1 VIRLNSFLILDRL
14 SILQRVFGGMCLILL
29 LLVGLSVYSWRTI
42 TEVYDKAAYVN
53 SSVSETAAVTELAA
67 RVGET
72 RSEVAQYALSENDS
86 DLQIA
91 QRSLD
96 GLQENIDSVREAAVW
111 GGSGTS
117 VVDQLK
123 NLADQYRNSVVATI
137 DTIDARKANGIALV
151 QTATGLNTT
160 VAAIVETLAH
170 DSGDSGDS
178 GALDDAIRLMEAFH
192 SSDAS
197 ATRFLASRNPA
208 DSDTTRVDIQAMRR
222 SLQALQARNVSN
234 PRVQRFLKAMVSP
247 VQQYEKA
254 LDGLISATEQFA
266 RVAADRDKAAT
277 TLIGATR
284 EIRLEATEAQLGT
297 VGGMM
302 ITVTSARHLEYIAST
317 LAIIAG
323 VILAFGIGR
332 GIARPIQQIT
342 AVMRELANGR
352 IDVVIPP
359 VGRRNEIG
367 AMAEAVQVFRNNKIQ
382 ADRLASE
389 NEAER
394 RTKEQR
400 TRSLE
405 ALNRDFEST
414 AAALTST
421 LASAAVGL
429 KQSAEAMST
438 ATEQAG
444 QRSATVKA
452 AAQQASANIET
463 VASAAQELSASIE
476 AISDSATRSSLLSTK
491 TTEEAQTAN
500 RAVQA
505 LAGDTYEIERVTG
518 LIKQIAK
525 QTNLLALNATIE
537 AARAGE
543 AGRGFT
549 VVAGEVKDLATQTSK
564 ATEEIAS
571 QIASIQFIIAKAATA
586 IQDMVTKI
594 GEMSAITTSV
604 AAAVD
609 QQRDVTRTIAQ
620 NAHEASSIAVEVVR
634 AVASI
639 EDATVTTRIEA
650 HQVLDAAAQLSQQS
664 DELHVEFDKFI
675 VGVRAA

>member
-1 VIRLNSFLILDRL
+1 MRLNSLFTLDRL
-14 SILQRVFGGMCLILL
+14 SILQRVSGGMCLVLL
-29 LLVGLSVYSWRTI
+29 LLVGLSVNSWRTI
-42 TEVYDKAAYVN
+42 TEIYDKAAYVN
-53 SSVSETAAVTELAA
+53 SSVVEVSAVSELAA

-72 RSEVAQYALSENDS
+72 RSEVTQYALSENDS
-86 DLQIA
+86 DLRIA
-91 QRSLD
+91 QHSLD
-96 GLQENIDSVREAAVW
+96 GLQENIASVKDAFVW
-111 GGSGTS
+111 GGSDNS
-117 VVDQLK
+117 IVDQLRS
-123 NLADQYRNSVVATI
+123 LADQYRNSLVATI
-137 DTIDARKANGIALV
+137 GTIDARKANGAALV
-151 QTATGLNTT
+151 ESATELNTT

-170 DSGDSGDS
+170 DSSNTS
-178 GALDDAIRLMEAFH
+178 ALDDAIRLMEAFH

-208 DSDTTRVDIQAMRR
+208 DSDTTRVDIQAMSR
-222 SLQALQARNVSN
+222 SLQALQARGVNN
-234 PRVQRFLKAMVSP
+234 PRVQRFLKAMIGP
-247 VQQYEKA
+247 VKQYEKA
-254 LDGLISATEQFA
+254 LDGLISATERFA
-266 RVAADRDKAAT
+266 RVADDRDKAAT
-277 TLIGATR
+277 TLIEAMHQ
-284 EIRLEATEAQLGT
+284 IRLAATEAQLGT

-302 ITVTSARHLEYIAST
+302 ITVTSARHLEYFAST
-317 LAIIAG
+317 LAIVAG
-323 VILAFGIGR
+323 VILAFVIAR

-352 IDVVIPP
+352 IDVVIPS

-367 AMAEAVQVFRNNKIQ
+367 AMAEAVQVFRDNKIQ

-400 TRSLE
+400 TKSLE

-438 ATEQAG
+438 TTEQAG
-444 QRSATVKA
+444 KRSAAVKA

-463 VASAAQELSASIE
+463 VADATQELSASIE
-476 AISDSATRSSLLSTK
+476 AINDSATRSYLLSTK
-491 TTEEAQTAN
+491 TTEEAHSAN
-500 RAVQA
+500 RAVQV
-505 LAGDTYEIERVTG
+505 LAGDTHEIERVTS
-518 LIKQIAK
+518 LIKQIAR

-549 VVAGEVKDLATQTSK
+549 VVAGEVKDLAAQTGS

-571 QIASIQFIIAKAATA
+571 QIAKIQLVTAKVATA

-594 GEMSAITTSV
+594 AEMNAITTSV

-634 AVASI
+634 AIASI
-639 EDATVTTRIEA
+639 EDATVTTKIEA
-650 HQVLDAAAQLSQQS
+650 NQVLLAASQLSQQS

-675 VGVRAA
+675 AGVRAA

>member
-1 VIRLNSFLILDRL
+1 VIRLNSLFTLDRL
-14 SILQRVFGGMCLILL
+14 SILQRVSGGMCVVLL
-29 LLVGLSVYSWRTI
+29 LLVGLSVNSWRTI
-42 TEVYDKAAYVN
+42 TEIYDQAAYVD
-53 SSVSETAAVTELAA
+53 SSVAEAAAVTELAA

-72 RSEVAQYALSENDS
+72 RSEVTQYALSENDS
-86 DLQIA
+86 DLRIA
-91 QRSLD
+91 QHSLD
-96 GLQENIDSVREAAVW
+96 RLQANIAAVKDAFIW
-111 GGSGTS
+111 GGSDNS
-117 VVDQLK
+117 IVDQL
-123 NLADQYRNSVVATI
+123 NSLADRYRNSVVATI
-137 DTIDARKANGIALV
+137 STIDARKANGAILV
-151 QTATGLNTT
+151 ERATELNTT

-170 DSGDSGDS
+170 DSSDA

-208 DSDTTRVDIQAMRR
+208 DSDTTRVDIQAMSR
-222 SLQALQARNVSN
+222 SLQALQARSVSN
-234 PRVQRFLKAMVSP
+234 PRVQRFLKAMIAP
-247 VQQYEKA
+247 VEQYKSA
-254 LDGLISATEQFA
+254 LDGLIAATERFA
-266 RVAADRDKAAT
+266 RVAGDRDKAAT
-277 TLIGATR
+277 TLIDATYQ
-284 EIRLEATEAQLGT
+284 IRLAATEAQLGT

-302 ITVTSARHLEYIAST
+302 VTVTSARRLEYFAST
-317 LAIIAG
+317 LAIVVG
-323 VILAFGIGR
+323 VILAFVIGR

-352 IDVVIPP
+352 IDVVIPR

-367 AMAEAVQVFRNNKIQ
+367 AMAEAVQVFRDNKIQ

-400 TRSLE
+400 TKSLE
-405 ALNRDFEST
+405 ALNREFEST

-438 ATEQAG
+438 TTAQAG
-444 QRSATVKA
+444 KKSATVKA

-463 VASAAQELSASIE
+463 VADATQELSASIE
-476 AISDSATRSSLLSTK
+476 AINDSATRSYLLSTK
-491 TTEEAQTAN
+491 TTEEAHSAN
-500 RAVQA
+500 RAVQV
-505 LAGDTYEIERVTG
+505 LAGDTHEIERVTS

-549 VVAGEVKDLATQTSK
+549 VVAGEVKDLAAQTGR

-571 QIASIQFIIAKAATA
+571 QIAKIQSVTAKVATA

-594 GEMSAITTSV
+594 AEMNAITTSV

-634 AVASI
+634 AIASI
-639 EDATVTTRIEA
+639 EDATATTKMEA
-650 HQVLDAAAQLSQQS
+650 NQVLVAAGQLSLQS

-675 VGVRAA
+675 AGVRAA

>member
-1 VIRLNSFLILDRL
+1 MQRNSLFTLDRL
-14 SILQRVFGGMCLILL
+14 SILQRVSGGMCVVLL
-29 LLVGLSVYSWRTI
+29 LLVGLSVNSWRTI

-53 SSVSETAAVTELAA
+53 SSVVEVSAVSELAS

-72 RSEVAQYALSENDS
+72 RSEVTQYALSENDS
-86 DLQIA
+86 DLRIA
-91 QRSLD
+91 QHSLD
-96 GLQENIDSVREAAVW
+96 GLQENIASVKDAFIW
-111 GGSGTS
+111 GGSDNS
-117 VVDQLK
+117 IVDQLRS
-123 NLADQYRNSVVATI
+123 LADQYRNSVVATI
-137 DTIDARKANGIALV
+137 GSIDARKASGAALV
-151 QTATGLNTT
+151 ESATQLNTT

-170 DSGDSGDS
+170 DSGDA

-208 DSDTTRVDIQAMRR
+208 DSDTTRVDIQAMSR
-222 SLQALQARNVSN
+222 SLQALQGRGVSN
-234 PRVQRFLKAMVSP
+234 PRVQRFLKAMIAP
-247 VQQYEKA
+247 VEQYEKA
-254 LDGLISATEQFA
+254 LDGLISATERFA
-266 RVAADRDKAAT
+266 RAADDRDKAAT
-277 TLIGATR
+277 TLIDAMHQ
-284 EIRLEATEAQLGT
+284 IRLAATEAQLGT

-302 ITVTSARHLEYIAST
+302 ITVTSARHLEYFAST
-317 LAIIAG
+317 LAIVAG
-323 VILAFGIGR
+323 VILAFVIGR

-359 VGRRNEIG
+359 VGGRNEIG
-367 AMAEAVQVFRNNKIQ
+367 AMAEAVQVFRDNKIQ

-400 TRSLE
+400 TKSLE
-405 ALNRDFEST
+405 VLNRDFEST

-438 ATEQAG
+438 TTEQAG
-444 QRSATVKA
+444 KRSAAVKA

-463 VASAAQELSASIE
+463 VADATQELSASIE
-476 AISDSATRSSLLSTK
+476 AINDSATRSYLLSTK
-491 TTEEAQTAN
+491 TTEEAHSAN
-500 RAVQA
+500 RAVQV
-505 LAGDTYEIERVTG
+505 LAGDTHEIERVTS
-518 LIKQIAK
+518 LIKQIAR

-549 VVAGEVKDLATQTSK
+549 VVAGEVKDLAAQTGR

-571 QIASIQFIIAKAATA
+571 QIAKIQLVTAKVATA

-594 GEMSAITTSV
+594 AEMNAITTSV

-634 AVASI
+634 AIASI
-639 EDATVTTRIEA
+639 EDATVTTKIEA
-650 HQVLDAAAQLSQQS
+650 NQVLLAASQLSQQS
-664 DELHVEFDKFI
+664 DELHVEFDKF
-675 VGVRAA
+675 VSGVRAA

>member
-1 VIRLNSFLILDRL
+1 VIRLNSLFTLDRL
-14 SILQRVFGGMCLILL
+14 SILQRVSGGMCVILL
-29 LLVGLSVYSWRTI
+29 LLVGLSVNSWRTI
-42 TEVYDKAAYVN
+42 TEVYNKASYVN
-53 SSVSETAAVTELAA
+53 SSVAETAAVTELAT

-86 DLQIA
+86 DLRIA
-91 QRSLD
+91 QRSLHR
-96 GLQENIDSVREAAVW
+96 LQEDIDSVREAAVW
-111 GGSGTS
+111 GGSDAGI
-117 VVDQLK
+117 VDQLK
-123 NLADQYRNSVVATI
+123 SLVDKYRNSVVATI

-151 QTATGLNTT
+151 ESATELNTT

-170 DSGDSGDS
+170 DSNDAS
-178 GALDDAIRLMEAFH
+178 ALDDAIRLMEAFQ

-208 DSDTTRVDIQAMRR
+208 DSDTTRVDIQAMSR

-234 PRVQRFLKAMVSP
+234 SRVQRFLKAMIAP
-247 VQQYEKA
+247 IERYEKA
-254 LDGLISATEQFA
+254 LDGLISATDRFSL
-266 RVAADRDKAAT
+266 VAADRNKAAT
-277 TLIGATR
+277 TLIDATHQ
-284 EIRLEATEAQLGT
+284 IRFAATEAQLGT

-302 ITVTSARHLEYIAST
+302 IAVTSARHLEYFAST
-317 LAIIAG
+317 LAIVAG
-323 VILAFGIGR
+323 VILAFVIGR

-342 AVMRELANGR
+342 AVMRELARGR
-352 IDVVIPP
+352 TDVVIPP

-367 AMAEAVQVFRNNKIQ
+367 AMAEAVRVFRDNKIQ

-400 TRSLE
+400 TKSLE

-429 KQSAEAMST
+429 KQSAEAMFT
-438 ATEQAG
+438 TTEQAG

-452 AAQQASANIET
+452 AAQQASTNIET
-463 VASAAQELSASIE
+463 VADAAQELSASIE
-476 AISDSATRSSLLSTK
+476 AINDSATRSSLLSTK
-491 TTEEAQTAN
+491 TTEEAHSAN
-500 RAVQA
+500 RAVQV
-505 LAGDTYEIERVTG
+505 LAGDTHEIERVTS
-518 LIKQIAK
+518 LIKQIAE

-549 VVAGEVKDLATQTSK
+549 VVAGEVKDLAAQTGR

-571 QIASIQFIIAKAATA
+571 QIARIQSVTAKVATA

-594 GEMSAITTSV
+594 GEMNAITTSV

-609 QQRDVTRTIAQ
+609 QQREVTRTIAQ

-634 AVASI
+634 AIASI
-639 EDATVTTRIEA
+639 EDATLTTKVEA
-650 HQVLDAAAQLSQQS
+650 DQVLSAASQLSQQS

-675 VGVRAA
+675 AGVRAA

>member
-1 VIRLNSFLILDRL
+1 MIRLKSFMILDRL
-14 SILQRVFGGMCLILL
+14 SILQRVFGGMCVVLL

-42 TEVYDKAAYVN
+42 TDVYDKAAYVN
-53 SSVSETAAVTELAA
+53 SSVAETAAVTELASL
-67 RVGET
+67 VGQT

-86 DLQIA
+86 DLRIA

-96 GLQENIDSVREAAVW
+96 RLQANIDSVREAAVW
-111 GGSGTS
+111 GGSDTGI
-117 VVDQLK
+117 VDRLK
-123 NLADQYRNSVVATI
+123 KLADQYRSSVVATI
-137 DTIDARKANGIALV
+137 DTIDSRKANAIALAES
-151 QTATGLNTT
+151 ATGLNTT

-170 DSGDSGDS
+170 DSGDS

-208 DSDTTRVDIQAMRR
+208 DSDTTRVDIQAMSR

-234 PRVQRFLKAMVSP
+234 PRVQRFLKAMIAP
-247 VQQYEKA
+247 VEQYQKA
-254 LDGLISATEQFA
+254 LEGLISATERFA

-284 EIRLEATEAQLGT
+284 EIRLAATEAQLGT
-297 VGGMM
+297 VSGMM
-302 ITVTSARHLEYIAST
+302 ITVTSARHLEYFASI
-317 LAIIAG
+317 LAIVAG
-323 VILAFGIGR
+323 VILAFVIGR

-342 AVMRELANGR
+342 AVMRELADGR

-394 RTKEQR
+394 QTKEQR
-400 TRSLE
+400 TKTLE
-405 ALNRDFEST
+405 ALNRNFEST
-414 AAALTST
+414 AAALTAT

-444 QRSATVKA
+444 QRSAAVKT
-452 AAQQASANIET
+452 AAQQASTNIVT
-463 VASAAQELSASIE
+463 VASATQELSASIE

-491 TTEEAQTAN
+491 TTEEALTAN

-505 LAGDTYEIERVTG
+505 LVGDTHEIERVTG

-549 VVAGEVKDLATQTSK
+549 VVASEVKDLATQTSK

-571 QIASIQFIIAKAATA
+571 QIAGIQFVIAKAATA

-594 GEMSAITTSV
+594 SEMSAITTSV

-639 EDATVTTRIEA
+639 EDATATTKMEA
-650 HQVLDAAAQLSQQS
+650 HQVLDAADELSRQS
-664 DELHVEFDKFI
+664 DDIHVEFDKFI

>member
-1 VIRLNSFLILDRL
+1 MRLNSLFTLDRL
-14 SILQRVFGGMCLILL
+14 SILQRVSGGMCLVLL
-29 LLVGLSVYSWRTI
+29 LLVGLSVNSWRTI
-42 TEVYDKAAYVN
+42 TEIYDKAAYVN
-53 SSVSETAAVTELAA
+53 SSVVEVSAVSELAA

-72 RSEVAQYALSENDS
+72 RSEVTQYALSENDS
-86 DLQIA
+86 DLRIA
-91 QRSLD
+91 QHSLD
-96 GLQENIDSVREAAVW
+96 GLQENIASVKDAFVW
-111 GGSGTS
+111 GGSDNS
-117 VVDQLK
+117 IVDQLRS
-123 NLADQYRNSVVATI
+123 LADQYRNSVVATI
-137 DTIDARKANGIALV
+137 GTIDARKANGAALV
-151 QTATGLNTT
+151 ESATELNTT

-170 DSGDSGDS
+170 DSSNTS
-178 GALDDAIRLMEAFH
+178 ALDDAIRLMEAFH

-208 DSDTTRVDIQAMRR
+208 DSDTTRVDIQAMSR
-222 SLQALQARNVSN
+222 SLQALQARGVNN
-234 PRVQRFLKAMVSP
+234 PRVQRFLKAMIGP
-247 VQQYEKA
+247 VKQYEKA
-254 LDGLISATEQFA
+254 LDGLISATERFA
-266 RVAADRDKAAT
+266 RVADDRDKAAT
-277 TLIGATR
+277 TLIEAMHQ
-284 EIRLEATEAQLGT
+284 IRLAATEAQLGT

-302 ITVTSARHLEYIAST
+302 ITVTSARHLEYFAST
-317 LAIIAG
+317 LAIVAG
-323 VILAFGIGR
+323 VILAFVIAR

-352 IDVVIPP
+352 IDVVIPS

-367 AMAEAVQVFRNNKIQ
+367 AMAEAVQVFRDNKIQ

-400 TRSLE
+400 TKSLE

-438 ATEQAG
+438 TTEQAG
-444 QRSATVKA
+444 KRSAAVKA

-463 VASAAQELSASIE
+463 VADATQELSASIE
-476 AISDSATRSSLLSTK
+476 AINDSATRSYLLSTK
-491 TTEEAQTAN
+491 TTEEAHSAN
-500 RAVQA
+500 RAVQV
-505 LAGDTYEIERVTG
+505 LAGDTHEIERVTS
-518 LIKQIAK
+518 LIKQIAR

-549 VVAGEVKDLATQTSK
+549 VVAGEVRDLAAQTGS

-571 QIASIQFIIAKAATA
+571 QIAKIQLVTAKVATA

-594 GEMSAITTSV
+594 AEMNAITTSV

-634 AVASI
+634 AIASI
-639 EDATVTTRIEA
+639 EDATVTTKIEA
-650 HQVLDAAAQLSQQS
+650 NQVLLAASQLSQQS

-675 VGVRAA
+675 AGVRAA